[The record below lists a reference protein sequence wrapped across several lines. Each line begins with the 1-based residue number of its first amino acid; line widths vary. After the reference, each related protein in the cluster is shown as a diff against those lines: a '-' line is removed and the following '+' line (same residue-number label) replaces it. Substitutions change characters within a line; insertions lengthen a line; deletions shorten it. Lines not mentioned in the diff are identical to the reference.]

1 MLSVSEHLFMLS
13 EHFSLLSIQSSRGEN
28 LLTMKRFLE
37 NSSSDSDNED
47 EFEASRAKRV
57 TQNTSSDDEEEEEK
71 KHTQFKKV
79 DVNLKNHVY
88 EPVHFVRA
96 HCKAGEMPEVNTQV
110 KPLHSS

>member
-1 MLSVSEHLFMLS
+1 MLS
-13 EHFSLLSIQSSRGEN
+13 EYFSLLSIQSSRSEN

-37 NSSSDSDNED
+37 NSSSGSDDED
-47 EFEASRAKRV
+47 VFEASRAKRV
-57 TQNTSSDDEEEEEK
+57 TLNTSNEDDEEEEEK

>member
-1 MLSVSEHLFMLS
+1 MLS
-13 EHFSLLSIQSSRGEN
+13 EHFSLLSIQSSKGEN

-47 EFEASRAKRV
+47 VFEASRAKRV
-57 TQNTSSDDEEEEEK
+57 PQNTSDDDDEEEEK

>member
-1 MLSVSEHLFMLS
+1 MLS

-37 NSSSDSDNED
+37 NSSSGSDNED

-57 TQNTSSDDEEEEEK
+57 TQNTSNEEEEK